1 MLFTHIGMIKSTFTL
16 YQLASTDNI
25 ASALNMSIG
34 STMQSARF
42 MELTEDGQDSMIRV
56 LHFVFLKCFIREWK

>member
-34 STMQSARF
+34 NTMQSARF
-42 MELTEDGQDSMIRV
+42 MELTEDGQDSITRV